1 MESLWKAAGAA
12 AWGAAALGGLQPFLT
27 PEAAAEIQ
35 ARCPGARGV
44 LVAAFPYY
52 AGRAPGNLSLYC
64 RGEDYHRVIL
74 RRLEPVCRALMERH
88 PGHAFVPGADSS
100 PVPELAAAELAG
112 VGFRGRHGLRIVP
125 PYGSY
130 VFLGTVLTDLALPA
144 TGPREGTLCPPNC
157 RACQQA
163 CPTGALGEGGCQVTR
178 CLSHWSQEKGD
189 LPPEMAQA
197 LRASPTVWGC
207 DRCQTACPHNQGA
220 ALSPLP
226 EFREDLIPT
235 LTPQDLAGLSN
246 KAFRRTYG
254 HRAFAW
260 RGIAPLRR
268 NLALQGE
275 GLSPTPQ
282 KKPPAP
288 DENRRSG

>member
-1 MESLWKAAGAA
+1 
-12 AWGAAALGGLQPFLT
+12 
-27 PEAAAEIQ
+27 
-35 ARCPGARGV
+35 
-44 LVAAFPYY
+44 
-52 AGRAPGNLSLYC
+52 
-64 RGEDYHRVIL
+64 
-74 RRLEPVCRALMERH
+74 
-88 PGHAFVPGADSS
+88 
-100 PVPELAAAELAG
+100 
-112 VGFRGRHGLRIVP
+112 
-125 PYGSY
+125 
-130 VFLGTVLTDLALPA
+130 
-144 TGPREGTLCPPNC
+144 
-157 RACQQA
+157 
-163 CPTGALGEGGCQVTR
+163 
-178 CLSHWSQEKGD
+178 
-189 LPPEMAQA
+189 MAQA
-197 LRASPTVWGC
+197 LGASPTVWGC

-226 EFREDLIPT
+226 EFREDLIPS

-282 KKPPAP
+282 KKPLAP

>member
-1 MESLWKAAGAA
+1 MDRLWKAAGAA
-12 AWGAAALGGLQPFLT
+12 AWGARAGRPPAIFVPQGRRPSR
-27 PEAAAEIQ
+27 PCA
-35 ARCPGARGV
+35 PGARTV

-52 AGRAPGNLSLYC
+52 AGGAPGNLSLYC
-64 RGEDYHRVIL
+64 RGEDYHRVL
-74 RRLEPVCRALMERH
+74 HRRLAPVCQALAQRH

-100 PVPELAAAELAG
+100 PGARAG
-112 VGFRGRHGLRIVP
+112 RGRAGGGGVP
-125 PYGSY
+125 GPPRSAHRAPYGSY

-163 CPTGALGEGGCQVTR
+163 CPPGPLGGGVRRDPPPVPLVPGEGGPAP
-178 CLSHWSQEKGD
+178 GD
-189 LPPEMAQA
+189 GPGPGGQPHRL
-197 LRASPTVWGC
+197 GC

-220 ALSPLP
+220 ALSPP
-226 EFREDLIPT
+226 AGVPGGFDPS

-260 RGIAPLRR
+260 RGIAPCGGTWPSR
-268 NLALQGE
+268 GE
-275 GLSPTPQ
+275 GLSPNST
-282 KKPPAP
+282 KKAP
-288 DENRRSG
+288 RT